1 VSGSGASPDVLLA
14 FQAAM
19 RAKRKAAGLTHKDMA
34 PTLNFSRQRLGQI
47 ENLRW
52 VPTLVTA
59 DRIAAFFGDS
69 LTDFL
74 AFGNV
79 TLAQSD

>member
-1 VSGSGASPDVLLA
+1 VTTAAPPNVLLA

-19 RAKRKAAGLTHKDMA
+19 RAKRKAAGLTHEAMA
-34 PTLNFSRQRLGQI
+34 GPLDFSRQRLGQI

-59 DRIAAFFGDS
+59 DRIAAFFDCS

-74 AFGNV
+74 AFGNA
-79 TLAQSD
+79 TLAQPD